1 MAIMNSKPGNFN
13 FGQVSRIRFFY
24 AALLFVIAIFAIRLF
39 YLQVIKH
46 DYYKTSALSAQLKE
60 YEIPAKRGVIEAHS
74 GSQVVPIVLNE
85 TKYTLFADPKYI
97 KEPKKVAEELA
108 KISGGNVEEY
118 EKLIQTPDTR
128 YVILAK
134 KLSEEQSKAITDLDL
149 KGIGT
154 READY
159 RTYPQGALA
168 SQLLG
173 FVNDENQGKYG
184 IEQYLNDE
192 LDGKNGLL
200 KAITDAQ
207 GVPLASQ
214 KDNVLVEPDQGK
226 RVLLTVDIGLQQR
239 LEETLKKGLDNASS
253 KSGGALILNVKTGEI
268 KAMANYPTYNPTD
281 YAKTEDASVF
291 NNSVVSAPLEVG
303 SIMKPLTAAAAI
315 NEGVVNR
322 YTSYYDP
329 GYFVV
334 DEAKITNIE
343 EVGGA
348 GTKAVQ
354 DIIQQSLN
362 TGATWLLMQMGGGQ
376 INEKA
381 RNTWHGYMADK
392 YGFGKTTGIEQ
403 GYESGGTVPDP
414 NDGFG
419 LNIQYANTSFGQG
432 MTATPLQM
440 ASAFASII
448 NGGTYYK
455 PTLVD
460 KVIAADGSEDDKKPQ
475 VLRENIIS
483 KESSAEIR
491 GILEYAFSKNYNFY
505 GMKSLRPQYSMGGKT
520 GTAQVPAPD
529 GTYYEDRFNGTFLG
543 YVGGDEP
550 EYIVAVRVD
559 EPKIAGYAGAKAAA
573 PIATEM
579 LNILIDSYN
588 VQPKK

>member
-1 MAIMNSKPGNFN
+1 MFN

-24 AALLFVIAIFAIRLF
+24 AILLVIIAIFTIRLF

-46 DYYKTSALSAQLKE
+46 DYYKTSALSSQLKE
-60 YEIPAKRGVIEAHS
+60 YEIPAKRGVIEVHN
-74 GSQVVPIVLNE
+74 GNEVVPIVLNE
-85 TKYTLFADPKYI
+85 TKYTLFADPIYVKD
-97 KEPKKVAEELA
+97 PKKASEELV
-108 KISGGNVEEY
+108 KVVGGKAEDIESLL
-118 EKLIQTPDTR
+118 KTPDTR

-134 KLSEEQSKAITDLDL
+134 KLDEDQSKKINELEI
-149 KGIGT
+149 KGVGT
-154 READY
+154 RETDY

-168 SQLLG
+168 SQVLG

-184 IEQYLNDE
+184 IEQYLNDD

-214 KDNVLVEPDQGK
+214 KDNVLVEPSEGK
-226 RVLLTVDIGLQQR
+226 RVVLTIDIGLQQR
-239 LEETLKKGLDNASS
+239 LEEVLKRGLDNAKSS
-253 KSGGALILNVKTGEI
+253 SGGALVLNVKTGEI
-268 KAMANYPTYNPTD
+268 KAMANFPTYSPAD
-281 YAKTEDASVF
+281 YAKIEDASVF
-291 NNSVVSAPLEVG
+291 NNNVVSAPLEVG

-322 YTSYYDP
+322 NTSYFDP

-348 GTKAVQ
+348 GTKTVQ

-362 TGATWLLMQMGGGQ
+362 TGATWLLMQMGGGE

-381 RNTWHGYMADK
+381 RNTWHTYMTTK
-392 YGFGKTTGIEQ
+392 YNFGKATGVEQ
-403 GYESGGTVPDP
+403 GYESGGTIPDP

-460 KVIAADGSEDDKKPQ
+460 KVIDSEGNVDDKQPQ
-475 VLRENIIS
+475 VVNDNVVS
-483 KESSAEIR
+483 DATSNEIR
-491 GILEYAFSKNYNFY
+491 GILEYAFSKNYSFY
-505 GMKSLRPQYSMGGKT
+505 GMSNLRPQYSMGGKT

-543 YVGGDEP
+543 FVGGDEP

-559 EPKIAGYAGAKAAA
+559 EPKIGGYAGAKAAA

-588 VQPKK
+588 VQPRK